1 MKDAELQNNLRKL
14 RFEKG
19 EMTQEELADKL
30 GVSRQTVYAVE
41 KGKFNPSVLLAIQ
54 IAAFFGV
61 RVEEVFN
68 IKEEV
73 K

>member
-1 MKDAELQNNLRKL
+1 MKDVELENNLRKL
-14 RFEKG
+14 RFAKG

-30 GVSRQTVYAVE
+30 GVSRQTVYAIE
-41 KGKFNPSVLLAIQ
+41 KGKFNPSVQLALQ